1 VLRRVERR
9 RFRGR
14 EGGRGP
20 AAAAVAPFYS
30 GDVDVVGHGAR
41 ALGAVG
47 HGTRVPAA
55 APHGGRNLAPF
66 DSRADHW
73 RHP

>member
-1 VLRRVERR
+1 VLRRVESR

-20 AAAAVAPFYS
+20 TAAAVAPFYS
-30 GDVDVVGHGAR
+30 GDAAAVGHGAR
-41 ALGAVG
+41 ARGAVG
-47 HGTRVPAA
+47 HDTRVPAA
-55 APHGGRNLAPF
+55 APHGGRNLAPLG
-66 DSRADHW
+66 SRADNW